1 MIEDALFLALGF
13 CSAVVLSLALL
24 PLLWARALR
33 LTRQRLE
40 LLVPWSKDE
49 IDAERDGLRAQAAI
63 DQRRLEQKAEQS
75 RAALAR
81 RDVELGH
88 RTVELAKG
96 EMERDALRTERAA
109 LMSDLADRGRELH
122 DAEGQRF
129 AAEKALHDADR
140 HIETDA
146 AAARDQATR
155 YDRLSLLA
163 EERRGTIAAL
173 ETRVAGL
180 LAGVEDH
187 DDALRRLNTTLA
199 EAHAARELFATKHE
213 KLGAAHA
220 ALGLEHDAAQQALAE
235 ERRRAVEREQ
245 RLRGRAEALAAAE
258 ARITEQDTSMKHK
271 DERFEALQK
280 RFDALAA
287 DLAARQDDG
296 DDRMAQD
303 ARLRTAIVAAG
314 DDTLRLL
321 TTEPEAAEGQSGPRA
336 LSTSGS

>member
-75 RAALAR
+75 RAALAQ

-88 RTVELAKG
+88 RTVDLAKG
-96 EMERDALRTERAA
+96 EMERDALRTERTG
-109 LMSDLADRGRELH
+109 LLSDLTHRDRDLR

-146 AAARDQATR
+146 VAARDQATL
-155 YDRLSLLA
+155 YDRLSTLA
-163 EERRGTIAAL
+163 EQRRGTIAAL

-180 LAGVEDH
+180 LAGVEDR
-187 DDALRRLNTTLA
+187 DDAIRHLNNTVA
-199 EAHAARELFATKHE
+199 EAHAAREQFAIKHE

-220 ALGLEHDAAQQALAE
+220 ALGLEHDAVQQSLAE
-235 ERRRAVEREQ
+235 ERHRAVEREQ
-245 RLRGRAEALAAAE
+245 RLRDRAEALAAAE
-258 ARITEQDTSMKHK
+258 TRITEQDTSMKHK

-287 DLAARQDDG
+287 DLAARQDEG
-296 DDRMAQD
+296 DDRKAQD

-314 DDTLRLL
+314 EDTLRLL
-321 TTEPEAAEGQSGPRA
+321 TTEPEAAEDAAESRA
-336 LSTSGS
+336 LSKSNS